1 LLLPADWNEPP
12 RMTPDPR
19 RFRERIARWPTDR
32 LAGIRRGV
40 EREGLRSH
48 PDGTLSLTPHP
59 AALGSAL
66 THPHITTDFSE
77 SQLELI
83 TGVHAGIDSCLDEL
97 TRVHQYVVRCLG
109 DELLWATSMPCTL
122 PADETIPVARFGTS
136 NVGRAKSVYRIGL
149 GNRYGKR
156 MQTISGVHY
165 NWSLPGLGNEDHFAL
180 IRNFRRRAFL
190 LLALF
195 GASPA
200 VSASF
205 VAGRPHGL
213 QPLAAQTLGLPHAT
227 TLRMGRLGY
236 QSDAQGAL
244 AVSYNSLEGYA
255 HSLHTAL
262 TRPHPPYEAM
272 GVRGPGGEYHQLA
285 TSLLQI
291 ENEFYGTI
299 RPKRVI
305 RPGERPLHALRERGV
320 EYIEV
325 RCLDLDPFSPI
336 GVAASTLAFVDVF
349 LLHCLLAD
357 SPPDNPLE
365 IAAIARNQERT
376 ATQGREPG
384 VMLECC
390 DGGVVGLQD
399 WGLALI
405 EECLPIAEAL
415 DAATGSTRHAAAVH
429 QAREALAS
437 PAQLP
442 SARMLDAMAREHG
455 NAFNPFA
462 RARSAEA
469 AATLVALP
477 WPAEAQAQFEAWAET
492 SRHAQAELEARD
504 SIDFETYRQHYISAE
519 RLMPAMR

>member
-1 LLLPADWNEPP
+1 
-12 RMTPDPR
+12 MTPDPR
-19 RFRERIARWPTDR
+19 RLRERIARWPSDR

-40 EREGLRSH
+40 EREGLRAR

-59 AALGSAL
+59 AALGAAL
-66 THPHITTDFSE
+66 THPHITTDFCE
-77 SQLELI
+77 SQIELI
-83 TGVHAGIDSCLDEL
+83 TGVHATIDSCLAEL
-97 TRVHQYVVRCLG
+97 TQVHQYVMRCLG
-109 DELLWATSMPCTL
+109 DDLLWATSMPCTL

-165 NWSLPGLGNEDHFAL
+165 NWSLPGLDNEDHFAL

-190 LLALF
+190 LLTLF

-213 QPLAAQTLGLPHAT
+213 QPLAAQSLGLPHAT

-236 QSDAQGAL
+236 QSDAQAAL
-244 AVSYNSLEGYA
+244 AVSYNSLECYA
-255 HSLHTAL
+255 DSLHTAL

-272 GVRGPGGEYHQLA
+272 GIRGPGGEYNQLA

-299 RPKRVI
+299 RPKRSI

-325 RCLDLDPFSPI
+325 RCLDLDPFTPI
-336 GVAASTLAFVDVF
+336 GVAGATMAFVDVF
-349 LLHCLLAD
+349 LMHCLLTD
-357 SPPDNPLE
+357 SPPDDPLE
-365 IAAIARNQERT
+365 VAAMARNQERT

-384 VMLECC
+384 LMLECC
-390 DGGVVGLQD
+390 DGGVVALQD
-399 WGLALI
+399 WCLALI
-405 EECLPIAEAL
+405 DECEPIAQAL
-415 DAATGSTRHAAAVH
+415 DAANVTTRHGAAVR
-429 QAREALAS
+429 QAREALEF

-442 SARMLDAMAREHG
+442 SARMLQAMAREHD
-455 NAFNPFA
+455 NAFNPYA
-462 RARSAEA
+462 RALSAQA
-469 AATLVALP
+469 GSALAALP
-477 WPAEAQAQFEAWAET
+477 WPAEAQARFEAWAED
-492 SRHAQAELEARD
+492 SRRRQAALEAPD
-504 SIDFETYRQHYISAE
+504 NVDFETYRQHYISAE
-519 RLMPAMR
+519 RLTPAMR

>member
-1 LLLPADWNEPP
+1 
-12 RMTPDPR
+12 MTPNPHL
-19 RFRERIARWPTDR
+19 FRERIARWPNDR

-40 EREGLRSH
+40 EREGLRVR
-48 PDGTLSLTPHP
+48 PDGTLALTPHP
-59 AALGSAL
+59 AALGASL

-83 TGVHAGIDSCLDEL
+83 TGVHPTIDSCLAEL
-97 TRVHQYVVRCLG
+97 TRVHQFVVRNLG
-109 DELLWATSMPCTL
+109 DELFWVTSIPCTL

-136 NVGRAKSVYRIGL
+136 NRGRAKSVYRIGL
-149 GNRYGKR
+149 GHRYGKR
-156 MQTISGVHY
+156 MQMISGVHY
-165 NWSLPGLGNEDHFAL
+165 NWSLPGLDNDDHFAL

-213 QPLAAQTLGLPHAT
+213 QSLAPQTLGLPHAT

-236 QSDAQGAL
+236 QSDAQAAL
-244 AVSYNSLEGYA
+244 AVSYNSLESYA
-255 HSLHTAL
+255 SSLHTAL
-262 TRPHPPYEAM
+262 TLPHPPYEAM
-272 GVRGPGGEYHQLA
+272 GIRTPGGEYNQLA

-299 RPKRVI
+299 RPKRAI

-320 EYIEV
+320 EYVEV

-336 GVAASTLAFVDVF
+336 GVSGSTLAFVDVF

-365 IAAIARNQERT
+365 IAALARNQERT
-376 ATQGREPG
+376 ATQGREPD

-390 DGGVVGLQD
+390 DGGVVGLRE
-399 WGLALI
+399 WGLALV
-405 EECLPIAEAL
+405 EECLPIAQAL
-415 DAATGSTRHAAAVH
+415 DAAVGSRQHVAAVA
-429 QAREALAS
+429 QARAALES
-437 PAQLP
+437 PSRLP
-442 SARMLDAMAREHG
+442 SARVLHEMATDHG

-469 AATLVALP
+469 GAELAALP
-477 WPAEAQAQFEAWAET
+477 WPADAQAQFEAWAEE
-492 SRHAQAELEARD
+492 SRRVQVDLEARECMP
-504 SIDFETYRQHYISAE
+504 FEEYRQHYVASE
-519 RLMPAMR
+519 RLTPAMA

>member
-1 LLLPADWNEPP
+1 
-12 RMTPDPR
+12 MTPDPHL
-19 RFRERIARWPTDR
+19 FKERIARWPTDR

-40 EREGLRSH
+40 EREGLRAH

-59 AALGSAL
+59 AALGAAL

-83 TGVHAGIDSCLDEL
+83 TGVHGTIDSCLAEL
-97 TRVHQYVVRCLG
+97 TQVHQFVVRSLG
-109 DELLWATSMPCTL
+109 DDLFWVTSMPCTL

-156 MQTISGVHY
+156 MQMISGVHY
-165 NWSLPGLGNEDHFAL
+165 NWSMPGLTNEDHFAL
-180 IRNFRRRAFL
+180 VRNFRRRAFL
-190 LLALF
+190 LLTLF

-213 QPLAAQTLGLPHAT
+213 QPLASQTLGLPHAT

-236 QSDAQGAL
+236 QSDAQAAL

-255 HSLHTAL
+255 NSLHTAL
-262 TRPHPPYEAM
+262 TLPHPPYEAM
-272 GVRGPGGEYHQLA
+272 GIRNPGGEYNQLA

-299 RPKRVI
+299 RPKRAI

-336 GVAASTLAFVDVF
+336 GVAPSTLAFVDVF
-349 LLHCLLAD
+349 LMHCLLAD
-357 SPPDNPLE
+357 SPPDSPLE
-365 IAAIARNQERT
+365 IASLARNQERT
-376 ATQGREPG
+376 AAQGREPG

-390 DGGVVGLQD
+390 DGGVVGLQE

-405 EECLPIAEAL
+405 EECGPIAQAL
-415 DAATGSTRHAAAVH
+415 DAATDSSKHVAAVRL
-429 QAREALAS
+429 ARDALQTPS
-437 PAQLP
+437 RLP
-442 SARMLDAMAREHG
+442 SARVLQAMAEDHA

-469 AATLVALP
+469 GAELAALP
-477 WPAEAQAQFEAWAET
+477 WPSQSQAQFEAWAEE
-492 SRHAQAELEARD
+492 SRHKQAALEARECM
-504 SIDFETYRQHYISAE
+504 DFEAYRQHYVSAS
-519 RLMPAMR
+519 RLTPAMA